1 MSYKVQQIAIPKLRN
16 GYLTDMREVRFEN
29 DKDITYL
36 VLDCIK
42 CNSKLHLGD
51 KVEINIRTIKFNS
64 FSEGWESFPGYLC
77 VSAHKDGNNYYVY
90 EFYKEGKEE
99 NEPYS
104 QAFVRSKGIF
114 DVGET
119 YIFEYRKVK

>member
-29 DKDITYL
+29 DKDSTYV

-51 KVEINIRTIKFNS
+51 RVEINTRTMKFNS

-77 VSAHKDGNNYYVY
+77 VSAHRDSNNCYIYD
-90 EFYKEGKEE
+90 FYKEG
-99 NEPYS
+99 EPYS
-104 QAFVRSKGIF
+104 QAFMRTKGIF